1 MTPKTAQKTGLV
13 INDVSMTFALPNG
26 NSVEALKDI
35 NLTIKEGELM
45 SVLGPS
51 GCGKTTLLNILAGFL
66 APTSGQI
73 FLNDN
78 PVLEPSSE
86 RGMVFQQ
93 GALFEWMNVRAN
105 IGFGPKMKGTPQK
118 TIDARVDDL
127 LQTVGLQDFSDKM
140 IYEMSG
146 GMQQR
151 VALARCLAND
161 PDVILMDEPLG
172 ALDAL
177 TREKMQ
183 SLVLDIWK
191 KTGKTIILIT
201 HSVEEALLLGERLL
215 VMAPRPGR
223 IHKEY
228 NLPFAE
234 LGVGADLRGVKKHKL
249 FGKTRD
255 EILSMIWD
263 MEEEIMGRTEND

>member
-1 MTPKTAQKTGLV
+1 MSGLK
-13 INDVSMTFALPNG
+13 IDDVSMRFELPAG
-26 NSVEALKDI
+26 GYVEALKNI
-35 NLTIKEGELM
+35 NLSIKTGELL

-66 APTSGQI
+66 APTSGEVR
-73 FLNDN
+73 LNEV
-78 PVLEPSSE
+78 PVTGPSSE

-93 GALFEWMNVRAN
+93 GALFEWMSVSKN
-105 IGFGPKMKGTPQK
+105 IGFGPQMKGKPQSE
-118 TIDARVDDL
+118 IDATVNDL
-127 LQTVGLQDFSDKM
+127 LGTVGLQDFGDKM
-140 IYEMSG
+140 IYELSG

-151 VALARCLAND
+151 VALARCLANK

-183 SLVLDIWK
+183 SLVLDLWK

-223 IHKEY
+223 VHKEY
-228 NLPFAE
+228 RLPFAE
-234 LGVGADLRGVKKHKL
+234 LGVGADLREVKQHKD

-263 MEEEIMGRTEND
+263 MEEEIMGRTENA